1 MIFHQPDTTK
11 CRLNSCLKRAQR
23 FAKQG
28 NIDKSHPLYTQYANF
43 LWYVD
48 GQESLDVDEIVQTM
62 IGLDWFAL
70 KVENYSKSNMLDG
83 DETLAAMLYEWQK
96 RMPFGL
102 PKKKNDA
109 RTSRVS

>member
-1 MIFHQPDTTK
+1 MIFHQPDTTLS
-11 CRLNSCLKRAQR
+11 RLNSCLKRAKR
-23 FAKQG
+23 FAKRG
-28 NIDKSHPLYTQYANF
+28 EIDKSHPLYTQYSNF
-43 LWYVD
+43 IWYAD
-48 GQESLDVDEIVQTM
+48 GQEELNEEQLVQTM

-70 KVENYSKSNMLDG
+70 KVEQYAKNNMLDG
-83 DETLAAMLYEWQK
+83 DKTLAAMLYEWQK